1 MNAADIEAIER
12 ATVAA
17 VAPDAVEEIPGWLLP
32 FDAGLVRR
40 ARSAAPTSQLAPDPA
55 ALAWIETRYRG
66 RGLAPMFRLPAVPTF
81 DAMRARLLEAGYR
94 SELPTE
100 VQVAVAAA
108 VRAVSRDALAE
119 VATAPDAGW
128 TEVFLGPGF
137 DPVEGASRVQTL
149 SRASRSLFASV
160 WEDGRTVAAG
170 AAAFGHGWAS
180 VHGMRTA
187 QDGRGRGLA
196 GRVLAALAKEALV
209 RGYER
214 MFLQVQADNPAAQS
228 LYRRAGF
235 SLAWRYDYWS
245 QPA

>member
-1 MNAADIEAIER
+1 MNAVDIETIER

-17 VAPDAVEEIPGWLLP
+17 VAPDAMEEIAGWLLP

-55 ALAWIETRYRG
+55 ALALIEGRYGARE
-66 RGLAPMFRLPAVPTF
+66 LATMFRLPDASAF
-81 DAMRARLLEAGYR
+81 DALRGQLRATGYR

-100 VQVAVAAA
+100 VQVAATAA
-108 VRAVSRDALAE
+108 VRAVSKGALAE
-119 VATAPDAGW
+119 VAPAPDAGW
-128 TEVFLGPGF
+128 AEVFLGPGF
-137 DPVEGASRVQTL
+137 DPIEGASRVRTL
-149 SRASRSLFASV
+149 SRATGSLFASV
-160 WEDGRTVAAG
+160 HEDGVTVAAG
-170 AAAFGHGWAS
+170 VAAFGHGWAS

-187 QDGRGRGLA
+187 QDRRGRGLA
-196 GRVLAALAKEALV
+196 GRVLAALAQEALV

-214 MFLQVQADNPAAQS
+214 IFLQVQADNPAAQA

-235 SLAWRYDYWS
+235 ALAWRYDYWS